1 MLAEATQHFQL
12 SVVNQQIVYSPVD
25 ESVMENPLA
34 IGALL
39 KLLNHK
45 QNTIHLL
52 TQPDA
57 VSTSV
62 VAVDIETTALKPQ
75 DGVIRMVSVYG
86 KEQQLVTEDVA
97 QVASLLAD
105 ETKLKVFHNAA
116 FDVAWLKYHGFD
128 VRHFTDTMI
137 MSQVLNN
144 TAKSTNTLQAL
155 ALQHLGIVLDKSL
168 QADTNWHDSL
178 SDEHRTYALNDA
190 KVTYQLYERLSKL
203 ISEKSLEVVVDRE
216 IRALPALIELN
227 LNGIPFDYNGWEQV
241 LHQLAEEA
249 EALETEIRQQLNEVE
264 LNLSSPIQL
273 KQVFE
278 KQGITLV
285 STTDEALS
293 KYETQHSA
301 IALLRRYKKLKK
313 QLSTYG
319 EKLKQQ
325 LSPDSRL
332 YGHWRLIGTDTSRMS
347 CKEPNLQGLPTL
359 AKPFVKAPEGYTF
372 IVADYST
379 IELRILAEITQDA
392 EMMAAFKSGEDL
404 HSKTARAI
412 FEKQNDEAVS
422 SDERKIGKVINF
434 GLIYG
439 MTAYGLQKKV
449 EAATGQPITL
459 VEANHFRNKYFE
471 LYPSVLRYQD
481 KMLKAGHIAT
491 LGGRYWSNDTTTLK
505 AGAISRFN
513 YPIQGTG
520 AEGLKEAL
528 AYLTPQM
535 QPDWKLIA
543 AVHDEI
549 VLQVKMEDAEEAKHV
564 LEKSMKQGMQ
574 LLILTI
580 PIEVDINITPFWAK

>member
-1 MLAEATQHFQL
+1 MLKEASQYFKL
-12 SVVNQQIVYSPVD
+12 SVANQKIICSSID
-25 ESVMENPLA
+25 ESVLRNPVA
-34 IGALL
+34 IKTLL
-39 KLLNHK
+39 RLNRHK
-45 QNTIHLL
+45 ANTIHLL
-52 TQPDA
+52 TQKDEVITPIF
-57 VSTSV
+57 
-62 VAVDIETTALKPQ
+62 AVDIETTALKPQ
-75 DGVIRMVSVYG
+75 DGVIRLVGVYG
-86 KEQQLVTEDVA
+86 KDHQFATEEVA

-116 FDVAWLKYHGFD
+116 FDVSWLKFHGFD
-128 VRHFTDTMI
+128 VKNFTDTMI

-144 TAKSTNTLQAL
+144 TAKSNNSLQAL
-155 ALQHLGIVLDKSL
+155 ALHHLGILIDKSL
-168 QADTNWHDSL
+168 QAGTNWQGEL
-178 SDEHRTYALNDA
+178 TDEHRAYALKDA
-190 KVTYQLYERLSKL
+190 EVTYHLYACLKKLLSQKL
-203 ISEKSLEVVVDRE
+203 LDVVVDRE

-227 LNGIPFDYNGWEQV
+227 LNGIPIDYEGWEQV
-241 LHQLAEEA
+241 LDQLEGDAG
-249 EALETEIRQQLNEVE
+249 ALETEIRRQLNETE

-278 KQGITLV
+278 KKGISLL
-285 STTDEALS
+285 STTDEVLA

-301 IALLRRYKKLKK
+301 IALLRKYKKLKK

-325 LSPDSRL
+325 MSSDGRL
-332 YGHWRLIGTDTSRMS
+332 YGQWRLIGTDTSRMS

-379 IELRILAEITQDA
+379 IELRILAEITQDV
-392 EMMAAFKSGEDL
+392 EMMAAFKNGEDL

-412 FEKQNDEAVS
+412 FEKQHDEVVS

-439 MTAYGLQKKV
+439 MTAYGLQKKI
-449 EAATGQPITL
+449 EAAIGQSITL
-459 VEANHFRNKYFE
+459 EEATHFRNKYFE
-471 LYPSVLRYQD
+471 LYPGVLRYQD
-481 KMLKAGHIAT
+481 KMLKAEHIAT
-491 LGGRYWSNDTTTLK
+491 LGGRYWSDDTTTLK

-528 AYLTPQM
+528 AHLTPLM
-535 QPDWKLIA
+535 QPDWSLIA

-549 VLQVKMEDAEEAKHV
+549 VLQVKTEDAEEAKHV
-564 LEKSMKQGMQ
+564 LEKSRS
-574 LLILTI
+574 
-580 PIEVDINITPFWAK
+580 EERV